1 MIENVSQLCAAGNC
15 AIGEIANAG
24 VVSTVTML
32 ATEFTRTVIA
42 IFIIG
47 AVVGVIVWELGKFM
61 YHYGKRKAAERESE
75 SG

>member
-1 MIENVSQLCAAGNC
+1 MIENVSQLCTAGNC

-24 VVSTVTML
+24 VASTVTML

-47 AVVGVIVWELGKFM
+47 AFVGICVWELGKFM
-61 YHYGKRKAAERESE
+61 YRYGKRKATDDK
-75 SG
+75 